1 LGAQA
6 SGYAATAFKQA
17 SARLKATKTGEILY
31 SRPFESSAKVAFVW
45 FRLNRLVDSLLLF
58 LYERY
63 FEKDGSDYS

>member
-1 LGAQA
+1 M
-6 SGYAATAFKQA
+6 
-17 SARLKATKTGEILY
+17 TGKIY